1 MSMPPKPPNSLVIAV
16 DGSENARRA
25 VVYIGDLLGGLDGFG
40 VILLHVIHA
49 PEDDFFASP
58 AERERWII
66 TGREKVSGWLAGYR
80 ELLIAAGFPPACV
93 SVRTAERDGPSLAHL
108 ILDEVA
114 ALGARTVVMGRQ
126 GLSRRE
132 AFLFGSVSR
141 QVVDRA
147 RNLTVWVVQ

>member
-1 MSMPPKPPNSLVIAV
+1 
-16 DGSENARRA
+16 
-25 VVYIGDLLGGLDGFG
+25 VVYVGGLLGGLDGFG
-40 VILLHVIHA
+40 VTLLHVIHA
-49 PEDDFFASP
+49 PEDDFFTSP
-58 AERERWII
+58 EERERWII
-66 TGREKVSGWLAGYR
+66 SGRDKVSGWLAGYR
-80 ELLIAAGFPPACV
+80 ELLIAAGFAPACV
-93 SVRTAERDGPSLAHL
+93 GVRTAERDGPSLAHL

-141 QVVDRA
+141 QVVDHA